1 MLLNNHIIE
10 KFSEQEYEVT
20 LNRNPV
26 MERELKK
33 LK

>member
-26 MERELKK
+26 IEKE
-33 LK
+33 